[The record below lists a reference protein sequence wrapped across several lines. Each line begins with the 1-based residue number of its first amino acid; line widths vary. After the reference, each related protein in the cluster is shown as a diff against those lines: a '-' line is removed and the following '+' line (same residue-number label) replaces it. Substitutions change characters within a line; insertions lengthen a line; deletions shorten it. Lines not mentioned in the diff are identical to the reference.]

1 MSQDSARSLRKW
13 LARGETF
20 VLPEVWDVASARV
33 MVDAGF
39 KAVGTSAAS
48 IAWAQGYLPHEHIKL
63 EELLTIAARIARGSS
78 VPVNADINGGLAG
91 DPAKVRKAVL
101 AACAAGC
108 AGVTFG
114 DGYRNGSQG
123 ILPAGQV
130 VACIEA
136 AREASAASG
145 TRIAITVRTDVY
157 LLAPEGGSP
166 FEAALERSYR
176 YFEAGAD
183 CLLVTG
189 VQHPR
194 VLSQLVAAAD
204 GPVAVALASP
214 TPPPLSDFIEAGVA
228 CVTLGSSLMRGVLGN
243 LRHRSQDLA
252 AFGDFSGLQK
262 GVISPEEMEELL
274 AARPGGDRT
283 AETA

>member
-1 MSQDSARSLRKW
+1 M
-13 LARGETF
+13 
-20 VLPEVWDVASARV
+20 LPEVWDVASARV

-48 IAWAQGYLPHEHIKL
+48 IAWAQGCLPHEHIKL
-63 EELLTIAARIARGSS
+63 EELLTVAARIARGST

-91 DPAKVRKAVL
+91 DPVRIRKAVL

-114 DGYRNGSQG
+114 DGFRNGSQG

-130 VACIEA
+130 AACIEA
-136 AREASAASG
+136 AREAATAAG
-145 TRIAITVRTDVY
+145 TRIAVTIRTDIY
-157 LLAPEGGSP
+157 LLAPDGGSS

-194 VLSQLVAAAD
+194 LLSQLTAAAD

-214 TPPPLSDFIEAGVA
+214 TPPPLSEFVEAGVA
-228 CVTLGSSLMRGVLGN
+228 CVTLGSCLMRSVLGN
-243 LRHRSQDLA
+243 LRRHTQELA
-252 AFGDFSGLQK
+252 AFGDFTGLHK
-262 GVISPEEMEELL
+262 GAMSPEELEEIL
-274 AARPGGDRT
+274 AGRPDAG
-283 AETA
+283 APVEQA